1 MRLLTFIV
9 LMLALIAASV
19 VAFGQD
25 STALWNEPLWVP
37 SAQAGQTIS
46 SGNKELILFEVQ
58 KNKTYKLTEVAWS
71 STRYDSNNPIIVYS
85 AGWTTNASGQAKFD
99 GMFAYMN
106 APNGTQTASV
116 THTSAE
122 PYRFELGSEH
132 VAGHQEYNIYI
143 DGVFKK
149 KVTPSEGTQG
159 SDKDLG
165 TTSFVS
171 ETLTGTHKFEI
182 RPTGQ
187 MVIDWIAISK
197 MN

>member
-1 MRLLTFIV
+1 MNRIIV
-9 LMLALIAASV
+9 LILFILSLIAFTAR
-19 VAFGQD
+19 AQD
-25 STALWNEPLWVP
+25 SLLLWNEPLWLP
-37 SAQAGQTIS
+37 YGQVGQS
-46 SGNKELILFEVQ
+46 VNSGNKELIMFEVQ

-132 VAGHQEYNIYI
+132 VSGHQDYNIYI
-143 DGVFKK
+143 DGAFKK

-165 TTSFVS
+165 TTSFIS

-187 MVIDWIAISK
+187 MVIDWIAIAK
-197 MN
+197 Q

>member
-1 MRLLTFIV
+1 MRILTFTV
-9 LMLALIAASV
+9 LMLALIAASI

-25 STALWNEPLWVP
+25 STALWNDPLWVP
-37 SAQAGQTIS
+37 SAQAGQTVN

-85 AGWTTNASGQAKFD
+85 SGWVNNASGQAKFD
-99 GMFAYMN
+99 GMFAYMS
-106 APNGTQTASV
+106 APNGTQKATVNYDSP
-116 THTSAE
+116 T

-132 VAGHQEYNIYI
+132 VTGHQEYKIFI
-143 DGVFKK
+143 DDVEKAT
-149 KVTPSEGTQG
+149 VNPQATPLG

-171 ETLTGTHKFEI
+171 DTLTGTHKFEI